1 MALAAFPPHREA
13 RHPRALPRVAV
24 VGAGVSGLGIA
35 WRLAAA
41 GCPVTV
47 FDRGEVGCGASWAA
61 AGMLAAGLE
70 AEPGEDRLLAL
81 NLEAQRLWPAFRDE
95 LEAASAIGIGYR
107 DDGTLAVAL
116 TRDDALRLRFA
127 FEFQRALGIEL
138 DWLSGGE
145 ARRLEPHLRPG
156 LAAAVLSPDDHQVD
170 NRRLVLALKGA
181 LLAAGG
187 ALREHVPVRALDV
200 EAERVRGV
208 VVEDERCA
216 ADVVVLAAGA
226 WSAGLE
232 GLPAAARPP
241 VRPVKGQMLALKMDP
256 ERPLLRH
263 VLWSQKGYLV
273 PKADGRLIVGGTVE
287 ERGFDPDLTAGG
299 VFALLEAAWRALP
312 AIEELSIAELWTG
325 FRPTSRDD
333 APILGPTPI
342 EGLFV
347 ATGHHRGGI
356 LLTPITALAVSDA
369 ILCGRVPEII
379 REFTIDRFAAA
390 AGAARIG
397 QPDGGRDEP
406 PDRRERHAGA
416 ARAGHAG

>member
-47 FDRGEVGCGASWAA
+47 FDRGEAGKAASWAA

-81 NLEAQRLWPAFRDE
+81 NLEAQRLWPALRDE
-95 LEAASAIGIGYR
+95 LEAASGVGIGYR

-156 LAAAVLSPDDHQVD
+156 LAAAVTSPDDHQVD

-208 VVEDERCA
+208 VIADERCA

-232 GLPAAARPP
+232 GLPVAARPP

-263 VLWSQKGYLV
+263 VLWSPKGYLV

-299 VFALLEAAWRALP
+299 VLAMLETAWRALP

-333 APILGPTPI
+333 APILGPTPVD
-342 EGLFV
+342 GLFV
-347 ATGHHRGGI
+347 ATGHHRNGI

-390 AGAARIG
+390 SGAARIG

>member
-1 MALAAFPPHREA
+1 MASATFVSSVEA
-13 RHPRALPRVAV
+13 RSPRALPRVAV

-47 FDRGEVGCGASWAA
+47 FDRGEAGKAASWAA

-70 AEPGEDRLLAL
+70 AEPGEERLLAL
-81 NLEAQRLWPAFRDE
+81 NLEAQSLWPAFRDE
-95 LEAASAIGIGYR
+95 LEAASGIGIGYR

-116 TRDDALRLRFA
+116 TRDDVERLRFA

-145 ARRLEPHLRPG
+145 ARRLEPHLPPG
-156 LAAAVLSPDDHQVD
+156 LAAAVLSPNDHQVD

-187 ALREHVPVRALDV
+187 VLREHAPVRALDV

-208 VVEDERCA
+208 VMEGERCA

-232 GLPAAARPP
+232 GLPTAARPP
-241 VRPVKGQMLALKMDP
+241 VRPVKGQMLALRMDP

-263 VLWSQKGYLV
+263 VLWSPKGYLV

-312 AIEELSIAELWTG
+312 AIEELPIDELWTG

-333 APILGPTPI
+333 APVLGPTPI
-342 EGLFV
+342 AGLFV
-347 ATGHHRGGI
+347 ATGHHRNGI
-356 LLTPITALAVSDA
+356 LLTPITALAMSEA
-369 ILCGRVPEII
+369 ILSGRVPETI
-379 REFTIDRFAAA
+379 RDFTIDRFAGG
-390 AGAARIG
+390 AGADRVA
-397 QPDGGRDEP
+397 
-406 PDRRERHAGA
+406 DRRTA
-416 ARAGHAG
+416 